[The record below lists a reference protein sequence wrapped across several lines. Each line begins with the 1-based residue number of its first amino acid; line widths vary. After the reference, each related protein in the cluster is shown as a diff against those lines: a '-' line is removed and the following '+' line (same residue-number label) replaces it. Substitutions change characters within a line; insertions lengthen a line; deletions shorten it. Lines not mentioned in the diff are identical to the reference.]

1 MNAIPK
7 RFIFLLGNC
16 SRHCSRSLFQMRFY
30 LPRPW
35 GRTSC
40 ITHKDVRNAA
50 FAWSKISAH
59 AVAMLVMFCSGPVY
73 AERIKDIASIQGVRS
88 NQLVG
93 YGLVVGLNTSG
104 DKNRFTGQTLR
115 SMLGR
120 FGLTLP
126 PGIDPKSKNIAAVAI
141 QAELPAFAKPGQT
154 IDVTVSSI
162 GDAKS
167 LRGGTLLMSP
177 LKGADGQVYAVAQ
190 GSLVVNGLS
199 ASGQD
204 GSRITVNNPDV
215 GRIPNGATVERTVST
230 PFAEGN
236 VLIFNLHTPDFT
248 TASRMAESINRDLGA
263 NTAKPIDATSVS
275 VMAPFDPGQKVSFAA
290 MVENIGVVMDDAPA
304 RVIVNSRTGTV
315 VINSKVRVQPAAV
328 SHGSLTVTISENP
341 QVSQPAPFSY
351 GKTVV
356 TPQSDVQVEEEKNH
370 MFLFNAGVSLDE
382 IVQAVNN
389 VGASPS
395 DLVAILEALKSAGA
409 LRAELIVI

>member
-1 MNAIPK
+1 MNTMHKP
-7 RFIFLLGNC
+7 FMFL
-16 SRHCSRSLFQMRFY
+16 
-30 LPRPW
+30 P
-35 GRTSC
+35 
-40 ITHKDVRNAA
+40 
-50 FAWSKISAH
+50 
-59 AVAMLVMFCSGPVY
+59 MLLMLCSGWAY
-73 AERIKDIASIQGVRS
+73 AERIKDIASIQGVRT

-104 DKNRFTGQTLR
+104 DKNKFTGQTLS

-126 PGIDPKSKNIAAVAI
+126 AGIDPKSKNIAAVAI
-141 QAELPAFAKPGQT
+141 EAELPAFAKPGQT

-167 LRGGTLLMSP
+167 LRGGILLMSP

-190 GSLVVNGLS
+190 GSLIVNGLS
-199 ASGQD
+199 ASGKD
-204 GSRITVNNPDV
+204 GSNITVNNPSV

-230 PFAEGN
+230 PFAEGRA
-236 VLIFNLHTPDFT
+236 LIFNLHTADFT
-248 TASRMAESINRDLGA
+248 TANRMAEAINTMLGA

-275 VMAPFDPGQKVSFAA
+275 VNAPHDAGQRVSFAA
-290 MVENIGVVMDDAPA
+290 MVENITVALDDAPA
-304 RVIVNSRTGTV
+304 RIIVNSRTGTV

-341 QVSQPAPFSY
+341 QVSQPAPFSRA
-351 GKTVV
+351 GQTVV
-356 TPQSDVQVEEEKNH
+356 TPQSDVQTQEGNNR
-370 MFLFNAGVSLDE
+370 MFVFNPGVSLDE

>member
-1 MNAIPK
+1 MSATHK
-7 RFIFLLGNC
+7 RFIFLLM
-16 SRHCSRSLFQMRFY
+16 L
-30 LPRPW
+30 
-35 GRTSC
+35 
-40 ITHKDVRNAA
+40 IT
-50 FAWSKISAH
+50 
-59 AVAMLVMFCSGPVY
+59 FCSSPVY
-73 AERIKDIASIQGVRS
+73 AERIKDIASIQGVRG

-93 YGLVVGLNTSG
+93 YGLVVGLSMSG
-104 DKNRFTGQTLR
+104 DKNKFTGQTLR

-126 PGIDPKSKNIAAVAI
+126 PGIDPKSKNIAAVALE
-141 QAELPAFAKPGQT
+141 AELPAFAKPGQT

-190 GSLVVNGLS
+190 GSLIVNGLS
-199 ASGQD
+199 ASGMD
-204 GSRITVNNPDV
+204 GSKITVNNPSV

-236 VLIFNLHTPDFT
+236 ALIFNLHTSDFT
-248 TASRMAESINRDLGA
+248 TANRVAEAINRLLGA

-275 VMAPFDPGQKVSFAA
+275 VNAPMDAGQKVSFAS
-290 MVENIGVVMDDAPA
+290 VIENITVAVDDAPA
-304 RVIVNSRTGTV
+304 RVIINSRTGTV

-328 SHGSLTVTISENP
+328 SHGSLVVTISENP
-341 QVSQPAPFSY
+341 QVSQPAPFSN
-351 GKTVV
+351 GQTVV
-356 TPQSDVQVEEEKNH
+356 VPQSDIQVVNEGNDH
-370 MFLFNAGVSLDE
+370 MFLFKPGVSLDE
-382 IVQAVNN
+382 IVKAVNN

-395 DLVAILEALKSAGA
+395 DLTAILEALKAAGA

>member
-1 MNAIPK
+1 M
-7 RFIFLLGNC
+7 
-16 SRHCSRSLFQMRFY
+16 
-30 LPRPW
+30 
-35 GRTSC
+35 
-40 ITHKDVRNAA
+40 
-50 FAWSKISAH
+50 
-59 AVAMLVMFCSGPVY
+59 
-73 AERIKDIASIQGVRS
+73 
-88 NQLVG
+88 
-93 YGLVVGLNTSG
+93 SG
-104 DKNRFTGQTLR
+104 DKNKFTGQTLR

-141 QAELPAFAKPGQT
+141 QAELPAFAKPGQA

-190 GSLVVNGLS
+190 GSLIVNGLS

-204 GSRITVNNPDV
+204 GSSITVNNPSV

-236 VLIFNLHTPDFT
+236 ALIFNLHTSDFT
-248 TASRMAESINRDLGA
+248 TANRMAESINSLLGA
-263 NTAKPIDATSVS
+263 NTAKPIDATSVR
-275 VMAPFDPGQKVSFAA
+275 VNAPRDTGQKVSFAS
-290 MVENIGVVMDDAPA
+290 MVENISVAPDDAPA
-304 RVIVNSRTGTV
+304 RIIVNSRTGTV

-341 QVSQPAPFSY
+341 QVSQPAPFSN

-356 TPQSDVQVEEEKNH
+356 VPQSDVQVEEEKNH
-370 MFLFNAGVSLDE
+370 MFVFNPGVSLDE

>member
-1 MNAIPK
+1 MNA
-7 RFIFLLGNC
+7 
-16 SRHCSRSLFQMRFY
+16 
-30 LPRPW
+30 
-35 GRTSC
+35 
-40 ITHKDVRNAA
+40 THKPFR
-50 FAWSKISAH
+50 FLPLLL
-59 AVAMLVMFCSGPVY
+59 MLCSTWAY

-104 DKNRFTGQTLR
+104 DKNKFTGQTLS

-126 PGIDPKSKNIAAVAI
+126 AGVDPKSKNIAAVAI
-141 QAELPAFAKPGQT
+141 EAELPAFAKPGQT

-167 LRGGTLLMSP
+167 LRGGILLMSP

-190 GSLVVNGLS
+190 GSLIVNGLS
-199 ASGQD
+199 ASGKD
-204 GSRITVNNPDV
+204 GSNITVNNPSV

-230 PFAEGN
+230 PFGEGR
-236 VLIFNLHTPDFT
+236 VLVFNLHTADFT
-248 TASRMAESINRDLGA
+248 TANRMAEAINTILGA

-275 VMAPFDPGQKVSFAA
+275 VNAPHDVGQKVSFAA
-290 MVENIGVVMDDAPA
+290 MVENITVALDDAPA
-304 RVIVNSRTGTV
+304 RIIVNSRTGTV

-341 QVSQPAPFSY
+341 QASQPAPFSR
-351 GKTVV
+351 GGQTVV
-356 TPQSDVQVEEEKNH
+356 TPQSDVRAEEGNNR
-370 MFLFNAGVSLDE
+370 MFVFNPGVSLDE

>member
-1 MNAIPK
+1 MNVIHK
-7 RFIFLLGNC
+7 RFFFLL
-16 SRHCSRSLFQMRFY
+16 
-30 LPRPW
+30 
-35 GRTSC
+35 T
-40 ITHKDVRNAA
+40 
-50 FAWSKISAH
+50 
-59 AVAMLVMFCSGPVY
+59 LVIAGSSPVVY
-73 AERIKDIASIQGVRS
+73 AERIKDIASIQGVRT

-93 YGLVVGLNTSG
+93 YGLVVGLDKSG
-104 DKNRFTGQTLR
+104 DKNKFTGQTLS

-126 PGIDPKSKNIAAVAI
+126 PGVDPKSKNIAAVAI
-141 QAELPAFAKPGQT
+141 EAELPAFAKPGQT
-154 IDVTVSSI
+154 IDITVSSI

-190 GSLVVNGLS
+190 GSLIVSGLS

-204 GSRITVNNPDV
+204 GSSLTVNNPSV

-230 PFAEGN
+230 PFSEGN
-236 VLIFNLHTPDFT
+236 ALIFNLHTSDFT
-248 TASRMAESINRDLGA
+248 TANRMAESINRILGA

-275 VMAPFDPGQKVSFAA
+275 VNAPRDAGQKVSFAS
-290 MVENIGVVMDDAPA
+290 MVENINVAMDDAPA
-304 RVIVNSRTGTV
+304 RIIVNSRTGTV

-328 SHGSLTVTISENP
+328 SHGSLIVTISENP
-341 QVSQPAPFSY
+341 QVSQPAPFSR
-351 GKTVV
+351 GQTAV
-356 TPQSDVQVEEEKNH
+356 TPKSNVKVEEGNNH
-370 MFLFNAGVSLDE
+370 MFVFKPGVSLDE